1 MKTTEFHG
9 SESYADCLTGL
20 KPAVGLKSKV
30 REHLSPGSTEPLGRR
45 RCLGGAGLGRGIGL
59 LLLLIMILTSTGCGF
74 LAGNRSGKS
83 YVIKGQRYHI
93 LASANGF
100 KEKGQASWY
109 GEPFHGRKTASGEV
123 YDMNKISAA
132 HKTLPL
138 HTWVEVR
145 NLDNNKV
152 MTVRINDRG
161 PFIKGRIIDL
171 SRGAAQEMG
180 MLNAGLAR
188 VRIRAITGKQ
198 AERLAEAERQ
208 GNSVTAMAALP
219 STAPSAGAGIGEAQ
233 SYGVQA
239 LITSSSAEAE
249 KHRKIVEKSF
259 GAANINTRIDNG
271 QTTFA
276 VFVEG
281 LKSKDEAAALQK
293 SLTAK
298 GYGAAQVIELTR

>member
-9 SESYADCLTGL
+9 SESSTQCSARLKLLFGL
-20 KPAVGLKSKV
+20 KLAL
-30 REHLSPGSTEPLGRR
+30 
-45 RCLGGAGLGRGIGL
+45 
-59 LLLLIMILTSTGCGF
+59 ILTLMLTFTGCGF

-123 YDMNKISAA
+123 YDMNKVSAA

-138 HTWVEVR
+138 HTWVEVK

-161 PFIKGRIIDL
+161 PFIRGRIIDL
-171 SRGAAQEMG
+171 SRGAAQELG

-208 GNSVTAMAALP
+208 RGSATAMAALP
-219 STAPSAGAGIGEAQ
+219 PAAPSAGAGETLG
-233 SYGVQA
+233 YGVQA

-249 KHRKIVEKSF
+249 KHRKIVEKGF
-259 GAANINTRIDNG
+259 GAAEINTRINNG
-271 QTTFA
+271 QTSFT
-276 VFVEG
+276 VFIEG
-281 LKSKDEAAALQK
+281 LKTKDEAAALK
-293 SLTAK
+293 KRLTEK
-298 GYGAAQVIELTR
+298 GYAAAQVVEMPR